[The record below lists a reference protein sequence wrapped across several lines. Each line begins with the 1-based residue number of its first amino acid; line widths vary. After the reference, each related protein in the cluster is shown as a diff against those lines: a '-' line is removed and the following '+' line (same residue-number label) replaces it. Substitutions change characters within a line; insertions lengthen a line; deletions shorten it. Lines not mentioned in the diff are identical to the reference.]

1 VLHAAIQS
9 RLGALANLLAFSP
22 GFRLHGS
29 ASGVQRQGYS
39 RPRCRAER
47 CPSFTRTRAEFL
59 CVRQFQ
65 VLSNAFIGKDEVC
78 DVKPFGARL
87 FPTFFML

>member
-1 VLHAAIQS
+1 
-9 RLGALANLLAFSP
+9 
-22 GFRLHGS
+22 
-29 ASGVQRQGYS
+29 
-39 RPRCRAER
+39 
-47 CPSFTRTRAEFL
+47 
-59 CVRQFQ
+59 VRQFQ